1 MTTRLKKPAGQK
13 TTGPPPAQGLYHPA
27 QEHDA
32 CGIGFVANVRGQ
44 KSHQIISQAIKVL
57 LNLTHR
63 GACGC
68 DSETGDGA
76 GILLQIPHQ
85 FFVRECGKL
94 GFELPVPGAYGVG
107 MTFLPVEKHERLQ
120 CEGILERIIREE
132 GLTVLGWRD
141 TPCFASAIGRVARGS
156 QPYIQQIFVGC
167 GAFTDEDAF
176 ERKLYVVRKR
186 AESEM
191 AASGI
196 EDANVFHIPSLSCR
210 TIVYKGLL
218 LAPQITNFYK
228 ELSDPDVTSA
238 LCLVH
243 QRFSTNTFP
252 SWQRAHP
259 YRYIAHNGEI
269 NTLKGNVNWMHARQS
284 LLQSP
289 LFGEEIKKLFPII
302 APDGSDSANF
312 DNAVEL
318 LLQSGRSLPHA
329 MAMLIPE
336 AWAGNSHMEP
346 EKRAFYEYHACL
358 MEPWDGPAAIAFTD
372 GRVIGAILDR
382 NGLRP
387 GRYVVTNDDLVIMA
401 SEAGVLDIEP
411 EQVKMKGRLQP
422 GKMFLVDTVEG
433 RIVPDKEIKQR
444 LASRQ
449 PYAQWLKDNQITID
463 QLPAPSRMHHPDAE
477 TLLRR
482 QRAFGYSDEDLRM
495 ILGPMA
501 SKGEEPVGSMG
512 TDTPLACLSDR
523 PQSLFNYF
531 KQLFAQVTN
540 PPIDPIREE
549 IVMSL
554 ISYIGAERNI
564 LSEEPEN
571 CHMLKL
577 AHPLLTNLELEKL
590 RRVSTGDL
598 LAITLPALFRAVEG
612 EAGLKRALDELCQR
626 ASLAGKAGYTLLI
639 LSDRGVNKDYAPIPS
654 LLALAAVHNLLVQEE
669 TRTQVAL
676 ITESGEPRE
685 VMHFALL
692 SGYGASAI
700 NPYLALECVES
711 LARGGDLA
719 DGVTSELA
727 VTHFIK
733 SVNKGLLKTFS
744 KMGISTLQSYQG
756 AQVFEAI
763 GLNKELVDSYFA
775 GTPSRLEGIGLEVV
789 AREAQ
794 LKHEHAFRPLTE
806 SETELAVGG
815 TYHQRVNGEYHLL
828 NPQTISKLQQAVRQ
842 ESFQTFQEYT
852 DLIDNQSSNMA
863 TLRSLMKLKKS
874 AKPVPIE
881 EVEPAKEIVKRFNT
895 GAMSFGSISKEAH
908 ETLAIAMNRIG
919 GKSNTGEGGEDE
931 ERFKP
936 DANGDLRRSAVKQV
950 ASARFGVTANYLV
963 NADEL
968 QIKMA
973 QGAKPGEGGQLPG
986 HKVDE
991 VIARLRHSIPGV
1003 GLISPPPHHDIY
1015 SIEDLAQLI
1024 YDLKN
1029 VNPQARIAVKLVAE
1043 VGVGTVAAG
1052 VAKAHADVVLI
1063 SGDSG
1068 GTGASPLSSIKH
1080 AGIPWELGLAETQQ
1094 VLLLNDLRSRIRV
1107 QTDGK
1112 LQTGRDVV
1120 IAALLG
1126 AEEFGFAT
1134 TPLIAMGCVMMRK
1147 CHLNT
1152 CSVGIATQDPVLR
1165 KQFKGQPE
1173 HVINFF
1179 FFLAEQ
1185 VRQYMADLG
1194 FRRMDEMIGRVDMI
1208 EVEPAVNHWKGRG
1221 LDLSAILYDPSM
1233 PSRVARHSVQAQDHG
1248 LEQAL
1253 DHQLLVRSQ
1262 NALETLTPVVM
1273 RLPVRN
1279 VHRSVGTMLS
1289 GVIARRYGSTGLP
1302 DDTIRIHLDGSA
1314 GQSLGAFLAKGV
1326 TLTLEGDANDYVGKG
1341 LSGGRLVAFP
1351 PRQSRFA
1358 PENNILIGNVALY
1371 GATSGE
1377 AFFNGVAGERFAVR
1391 NSGATAVV
1399 EGVGD
1404 HGCEYMTKGLVLVL
1418 GACGRNFAAGMSGG
1432 VAYVFDEHGDFTEK
1446 RCNLNSVDLEPV
1458 FEMPACGTEAFRTD
1472 DAQLAKARLAEAK
1485 LVKKLVTRHLG
1496 LTGSPRAARILDNWS
1511 EALSRFIK
1519 VFPHEHKRALGV
1531 SRRRQPYI
1539 PSPPV
1544 AALAPSEQVQHG

>member
-1 MTTRLKKPAGQK
+1 MSATMRPNSKDGL
-13 TTGPPPAQGLYHPA
+13 PPAQGLYHPA
-27 QEHDA
+27 HEHDA
-32 CGIGFVANVRGQ
+32 CGIGFVASISGR
-44 KSHQIISQAIKVL
+44 KSHEIIEQGIQVL
-57 LNLTHR
+57 LNLAHR

-68 DSETGDGA
+68 DPETGDGA
-76 GILLQIPHQ
+76 GVLIQIPHK
-85 FFVRECGKL
+85 FFARECEKL
-94 GFELPVPGAYGVG
+94 GLRLPKPGNYGVG
-107 MTFLPVEKHERLQ
+107 MTFLPVEKHPRLQ
-120 CEGILERIIREE
+120 CEGILERIVCEE
-132 GLTVLGWRD
+132 GLSLIGWRD
-141 TPCFASAIGRVARGS
+141 TPTYASAIGRVARAS
-156 QPYIQQIFVGC
+156 QPYIQQIFVRCPAGM
-167 GAFTDEDAF
+167 DEDTF

-186 AESEM
+186 AENEVRE
-191 AASGI
+191 SGM
-196 EDANVFHIPSLSCR
+196 EDRDTFYIPSLSCR

-218 LAPQITNFYK
+218 LAPQIANFYR
-228 ELSDPDVTSA
+228 ELSDPDAASA

-259 YRYIAHNGEI
+259 YRYVAHNGEI
-269 NTLKGNVNWMHARQS
+269 NTLRGNVNWMYARQS
-284 LLQSP
+284 LLESP
-289 LFGEEIKKLFPII
+289 LFGEDLKKLYPII

-312 DNAVEL
+312 DNVVEFL
-318 LLQSGRSLPHA
+318 LHAGRSVPHV

-336 AWAGNSHMEP
+336 AWAGNAHMKA

-358 MEPWDGPAAIAFTD
+358 MEPWDGPAAMAFTD
-372 GRVIGAILDR
+372 GRVIGATLDR

-387 GRYVVTNDDLVIMA
+387 GRYVVTHDDLVVMA
-401 SEAGVLDIEP
+401 SEAGVLDIPAER
-411 EQVKMKGRLQP
+411 VKQKGRLQP
-422 GKMFLVDTVEG
+422 GKMFLVDTVAG
-433 RIVPDKEIKQR
+433 RIVSDKEIKQE
-444 LASRQ
+444 LASRR
-449 PYAQWLKDNQITID
+449 PYADWLRENQITID
-463 QLPAPSRMHHPDAE
+463 RLPEPSRMHFPDSE

-482 QRAFGYSDEDLRM
+482 QRAFGYTDEDLKM
-495 ILGPMA
+495 ILAPMA
-501 SKGEEPVGSMG
+501 SAGEEPIGSMG
-512 TDTPLACLSDR
+512 TDTPLACLSDK

-549 IVMSL
+549 MVMSL
-554 ISYIGAERNI
+554 ISYIGSERNI
-564 LSEEPEN
+564 LNEAPEN

-577 AHPLLTNLELEKL
+577 EHPLLTNRELEKL
-590 RRVSTGDL
+590 RRVSYRDL
-598 LAITLPALFRAVEG
+598 LATTLPALFIASEG
-612 EAGLKRALDELCQR
+612 EAGLRRALDELCRR
-626 ASLAGKAGYTLLI
+626 ASQAVRAGYSLLI
-639 LSDRGVNKDYAPIPS
+639 LSDRGVDKQYAPIPC
-654 LLALAAVHNLLVQEE
+654 LLALAAVHNLLVREE

-700 NPYLALECVES
+700 NPYLALESVEE
-711 LARGGDLA
+711 LARRRDLGEEA
-719 DGVTSELA
+719 TPEVA
-727 VTHFIK
+727 VEHFLK
-733 SVNKGLLKTFS
+733 AVKKGLLKTFS

-763 GLNKELVDSYFA
+763 GLNKDLIDAYFA
-775 GTPSRLEGIGLEVV
+775 GTTSRIEGIGLDVV
-789 AREAQ
+789 AQEAR
-794 LKHEHAFRPLTE
+794 LKHEFAFQPLTE
-806 SETELAVGG
+806 FETELTVGG
-815 TYHQRVNGEYHLL
+815 NYHQRVHGEYHLL
-828 NPQTISKLQQAVRQ
+828 NPLTISKLQQAVR
-842 ESFQTFQEYT
+842 EDSFKTFQEYT
-852 DLIDNQSSNMA
+852 DLVDRQNASLC
-863 TLRSLMKLKKS
+863 TLRGLMKLKKS
-874 AKPVPIE
+874 DDPIPLD
-881 EVEPAKEIVKRFNT
+881 EVEPAKEIVKRFTT

-931 ERFKP
+931 DRFKR
-936 DANGDLRRSAVKQV
+936 DSNGDLRRSAVKQV

-1120 IAALLG
+1120 VAALLG

-1134 TPLIAMGCVMMRK
+1134 TPLIAMGCIMMRK

-1165 KQFKGQPE
+1165 QQFRGQPE

-1179 FFLAEQ
+1179 FFIAEQ
-1185 VRQYMADLG
+1185 VRQYMAELG
-1194 FRRMDEMIGRVDMI
+1194 IRTFDEMVGRVDLLEEQPGFDRI
-1208 EVEPAVNHWKGRG
+1208 KDHWKARG
-1221 LDLSAILYDPSM
+1221 LDLSAILYQPTV
-1233 PSRVARHSVQAQDHG
+1233 PSRVARRCVHSQDHG

-1253 DHQLLVRSQ
+1253 DHEILKAAAV
-1262 NALETLTPVVM
+1262 AIETLAPVEVKM
-1273 RLPVRN
+1273 PVRN

-1289 GVIARRYGSTGLP
+1289 GEIARRYGSAGLP
-1302 DDTIRIHLDGSA
+1302 DDTVRVQLSGSA

-1326 TLTLEGDANDYVGKG
+1326 TLTLEGEANDYVGKG
-1341 LSGGRLVAFP
+1341 LSGGRIVVAP
-1351 PRQSRFA
+1351 PAGSGFA
-1358 PENNILIGNVALY
+1358 PEENIVIGNVALY

-1377 AFFNGVAGERFAVR
+1377 SFFNGVAGERFAVR

-1404 HGCEYMTKGLVLVL
+1404 HGCEYMTNGLVLVL

-1432 VAYVFDEHGDFTEK
+1432 IAYVYDERSDFAAE
-1446 RCNLNSVDLEPV
+1446 RCNLQSVDLEALGDP
-1458 FEMPACGTEAFRTD
+1458 RD
-1472 DAQLAKARLAEAK
+1472 LQLVLDLIARHRDL
-1485 LVKKLVTRHLG
+1485 TR
-1496 LTGSPRAARILDNWS
+1496 SPRAAWILEHWH
-1511 EALSRFIK
+1511 EAQANFLK
-1519 VFPHEHKRALGV
+1519 VFPHEYKRVLGV
-1531 SRRRQPYI
+1531 PRRPQARAAQ
-1539 PSPPV
+1539 PV
-1544 AALAPSEQVQHG
+1544 APVFVSENPLPPLQVLHG

>member
-1 MTTRLKKPAGQK
+1 MTRLNPMNGL
-13 TTGPPPAQGLYHPA
+13 PPAQGLYDPA
-27 QEHDA
+27 HEHDA
-32 CGIGFVANVRGQ
+32 CGIGFVASISGE
-44 KSHQIISQAIKVL
+44 KSHEIIRKGIQVL
-57 LNLTHR
+57 LNLAHR

-68 DSETGDGA
+68 DPETGDGA
-76 GILLQIPHQ
+76 GVLIQIPHK
-85 FFVRECGKL
+85 FFERECQKL
-94 GFELPVPGAYGVG
+94 GFALPKPGSYGVG
-107 MTFLPVEKHERLQ
+107 MTFLPVEKHQRLQ
-120 CEGILERIIREE
+120 AEGILERIVKEE
-132 GLTVLGWRD
+132 GLTLLGWRD
-141 TPCFASAIGRVARGS
+141 TPVYASAIGRVARAS

-167 GAFTDEDAF
+167 APGMDEDAF
-176 ERKLYVVRKR
+176 ERKLYVARKR
-186 AESEM
+186 AENEIRE
-191 AASGI
+191 SGI
-196 EDANVFHIPSLSCR
+196 EDAGTFYIPSLSCR

-218 LAPQITNFYK
+218 LAQQITNFYR
-228 ELSDPDVTSA
+228 ELADPDVVSA

-252 SWQRAHP
+252 SWDRAHP

-269 NTLKGNVNWMHARQS
+269 NTLRGNVNWMYARQS
-284 LLQSP
+284 LMQSP
-289 LFGEEIKKLFPII
+289 LFGDDLKKLYPII
-302 APDGSDSANF
+302 APNGSDSANF
-312 DNAVEL
+312 DNVVEL
-318 LLQSGRSLPHA
+318 LLQSGRSLPHV

-336 AWAGNSHMEP
+336 AWSGNPHMRP
-346 EKRAFYEYHACL
+346 EKRAFYEYHACV

-372 GRVIGAILDR
+372 GRVIGATLDR

-387 GRYVVTNDDLVIMA
+387 GRYVVTNDGLVVMA
-401 SEAGVLDIEP
+401 SEAGVLDLP
-411 EQVKMKGRLQP
+411 AEQVKQKGRLQP

-433 RIVPDKEIKQR
+433 RIISDKEIKQT
-444 LASRQ
+444 LSARQ
-449 PYAQWLKDNQITID
+449 PYAEWLKQNQITID
-463 QLPAPSRMHHPDAE
+463 QLPEPTRMHNPDAE

-482 QRAFGYSDEDLRM
+482 QRAFGYADEDLRM

-501 SKGEEPVGSMG
+501 TRGEEPVGSMG
-512 TDTPLACLSDR
+512 TDTPLACLSDK
-523 PQSLFNYF
+523 PQSLFSYF

-549 IVMSL
+549 MVMSL
-554 ISYIGAERNI
+554 ISYIGSERNI
-564 LSEEPEN
+564 LEEAPEH

-577 AHPLLTNLELEKL
+577 PHPLLTNRDLEKL
-590 RRVSTGDL
+590 RRVSNRDL
-598 LAITLPALFRAVEG
+598 LATTLPALFRASEG
-612 EAGLKRALDELCQR
+612 EAGLQRALEELCRR
-626 ASLAGKAGYTLLI
+626 ASQAVKAGYSLLI
-639 LSDRGVNKDYAPIPS
+639 LSDRGVDKDYAPIPC
-654 LLALAAVHNLLVQEE
+654 LLALAAVHNLLVREE

-700 NPYLALECVES
+700 NPYLALESVEN
-711 LARGGDLA
+711 LAWRGELG
-719 DGVTSELA
+719 DGVTPDVA
-727 VTHFIK
+727 VNHFLKAIK
-733 SVNKGLLKTFS
+733 KGLLKTFS

-763 GLNKELVDSYFA
+763 GLNRDLIDAYFA
-775 GTPSRLEGIGLEVV
+775 GTTSRLEGIGLSVL
-789 AREAQ
+789 ADEAK
-794 LKHEHAFRPLTE
+794 LKHEYAFRPLTDF
-806 SETELAVGG
+806 ETELSVGG
-815 TYHQRVNGEYHLL
+815 NYHQRVNGEYHLL
-828 NPQTISKLQQAVRQ
+828 NPQTISKLQYAVRQ
-842 ESFQTFQEYT
+842 DSFKTFQEYT
-852 DLIDNQSSNMA
+852 DLIDNQSSQLC
-863 TLRSLMKLKKS
+863 TLRGLMKLKKS
-874 AKPVPIE
+874 AAPVPLE
-881 EVEPAKEIVKRFNT
+881 DVEPAKEIVKRFTT
-895 GAMSFGSISKEAH
+895 GAMSFGSIRKEAH

-1029 VNPQARIAVKLVAE
+1029 VNPTARIAVKLVAE

-1120 IAALLG
+1120 MAALLG

-1134 TPLIAMGCVMMRK
+1134 TPLIAMGCIMMRK

-1165 KQFKGQPE
+1165 QKFQGQPE

-1179 FFLAEQ
+1179 FFIAEQ
-1185 VRQYMADLG
+1185 VRHYMAEMG
-1194 FRRMDEMIGRVDMI
+1194 FSTVDEMVGRVDMLDM
-1208 EVEPAVNHWKGRG
+1208 EPAVSHWKARG
-1221 LDLSAILYDPSM
+1221 LDYSAILYNPPV
-1233 PSRVARHSVQAQDHG
+1233 PSRVARRCIHKQNHG
-1248 LEQAL
+1248 LDGIL
-1253 DHQLLVRSQ
+1253 DHQLVEHSLD
-1262 NALETLTPVVM
+1262 ALLSLSSVEIN
-1273 RLPVRN
+1273 LPIRN

-1289 GVIARRYGSTGLP
+1289 GEIARRYGSAGLP
-1302 DDTIRIHLDGSA
+1302 DDTVRIHLSGSA

-1326 TLTLEGDANDYVGKG
+1326 TLTLEGEANDYVGKG
-1341 LSGGRLVAFP
+1341 LSGGKIVVYPPKESAF
-1351 PRQSRFA
+1351 A
-1358 PENNILIGNVALY
+1358 AEENIIVGNVALY

-1377 AFFNGVAGERFAVR
+1377 VFFNGVAGERFAVR
-1391 NSGATAVV
+1391 NSGSTAVV

-1404 HGCEYMTKGLVLVL
+1404 HGCEYMTNGLVLVL
-1418 GACGRNFAAGMSGG
+1418 GSCGRNFAAGMSGG
-1432 VAYVFDEHGDFTEK
+1432 IAYVFDERGDFTEK
-1446 RCNLNSVDLEPV
+1446 RCNLDSVDLEPLV
-1458 FEMPACGTEAFRTD
+1458 ESQD
-1472 DAQLAKARLAEAK
+1472 LQLIH
-1485 LVKKLVTRHLG
+1485 KLVTRHFE
-1496 LTGSPRAARILDNWS
+1496 LTGSRRAKWILDNWH
-1511 EALSRFIK
+1511 EALTRFIK
-1519 VFPHEHKRALGV
+1519 VFPHEYKRVLGV
-1531 SRRRQPYI
+1531 PRAEQAYI
-1539 PSPPV
+1539 PKESGV
-1544 AALAPSEQVQHG
+1544 DLANTEQAQHPQAEHRQVHHG

>member
-1 MTTRLKKPAGQK
+1 M
-13 TTGPPPAQGLYHPA
+13 
-27 QEHDA
+27 
-32 CGIGFVANVRGQ
+32 GFVANIKGE
-44 KSHQIISQAIKVL
+44 KSHEIIRQGIQVL
-57 LNLTHR
+57 ISLTHR

-68 DSETGDGA
+68 DPETGDGA
-76 GILLQIPHQ
+76 GVLIQIPHT
-85 FFVRECGKL
+85 FFVRECAQL
-94 GFELPVPGAYGVG
+94 GFMLPEPGAYGVG
-107 MTFLPVEKHERLQ
+107 MTFLPVEKHPRLQ
-120 CEGILERIIREE
+120 CEGIFERIAHEE
-132 GLTVLGWRD
+132 GLAVLGWRD
-141 TPCFASAIGRVARGS
+141 TPVDGAAVGRVARVS
-156 QPYIQQIFVGC
+156 QPYIQQVFVGRPS
-167 GAFTDEDAF
+167 GLDEDAF

-186 AESEM
+186 VEAEVAESE
-191 AASGI
+191 I
-196 EDANVFHIPSLSCR
+196 EEKGMFYIPSLSAR

-218 LAPQITNFYK
+218 LAPQIANFYG

-252 SWQRAHP
+252 SWQLAHP

-269 NTLKGNVNWMHARQS
+269 NTLRGNVNWMYARQS
-284 LLQSP
+284 ILQSP
-289 LFGEEIKKLFPII
+289 LFGDDLQKLYPVI
-302 APDGSDSANF
+302 APGGSDSASF

-318 LLQSGRSLPHA
+318 LFQTGRSIAHV

-336 AWAGNSHMEP
+336 AWAGNPHMKA
-346 EKRAFYEYHACL
+346 EKRAFYEYHASL

-372 GRVIGAILDR
+372 GRVIGATLDR

-387 GRYVVTNDDLVIMA
+387 GRYMVTHDDLVVMA
-401 SEAGVLDIEP
+401 SETGVLDIPP
-411 EQVKMKGRLQP
+411 ERIKTKGRLQP

-433 RIVPDKEIKQR
+433 RIISDKEIKKR
-444 LASRQ
+444 LAGRQ
-449 PYAQWLKDNQITID
+449 PYGEWLKENQITLD
-463 QLPAPSRMHHPDAE
+463 QLPEPSRVHAFDHN
-477 TLLRR
+477 TILGR
-482 QRAFGYSDEDLRM
+482 QRAFGYTDEDIRM
-495 ILGPMA
+495 ILEPMA
-501 SKGEEPVGSMG
+501 VNGEEPVGSMG

-523 PQSLFNYF
+523 PQPLFNYF
-531 KQLFAQVTN
+531 RQLFAQVTN

-549 IVMSL
+549 MVMSL
-554 ISYIGAERNI
+554 VSYIGTERNI
-564 LSEEPEN
+564 LDETPEN
-571 CHMLKL
+571 CHTLKL
-577 AHPLLTNLELEKL
+577 PHPILTNRDLEKL
-590 RRVSTGDL
+590 RRVSKGDL
-598 LAITLPALFRAVEG
+598 LATTLPALFRAEDG
-612 EAGLKRALDELCQR
+612 ETGLRLALDELCRR
-626 ASLAGKAGYTLLI
+626 ASLAVKSGYTLLI
-639 LSDRGVNKDYAPIPS
+639 LSDRGVDKNYAPIPS
-654 LLALAAVHNLLVQEE
+654 LLALAAVHNLLVREE

-676 ITESGEPRE
+676 IIESGEPRE

-692 SGYGASAI
+692 IGYGASSI
-700 NPYLALECVES
+700 NPYLAFETLE
-711 LARGGDLA
+711 DLA
-719 DGVTSELA
+719 WRGLLPDDVDAEKA
-727 VTHFIK
+727 QKNFIK
-733 SVNKGLLKTFS
+733 AINKALLKTFS
-744 KMGISTLQSYQG
+744 KMGISTLQSYRG

-763 GLNKELVDSYFA
+763 GLNKDLVEAYFA
-775 GTPSRLEGIGLEVV
+775 GTTSRLEGIGLDVL

-794 LKHEHAFRPLTE
+794 MKHEHAFRPVSG
-806 SETELAVGG
+806 SENELAIGG
-815 TYHQRVNGEYHLL
+815 SYHFRVNGEYHLL
-828 NPQTISKLQQAVRQ
+828 NPLTISKLQHAVRQ
-842 ESFQTFQEYT
+842 SSFKTFQEYS
-852 DLIDNQSSNMA
+852 DLIDDQSRNLA
-863 TLRSLMKLKKS
+863 TLRSLMQIKK
-874 AKPVPIE
+874 AEKPVLIE
-881 EVEPAKEIVKRFNT
+881 EVEPAKEIVKRFTT

-931 ERFKP
+931 ARFKP

-1052 VAKAHADVVLI
+1052 VSKAHADVVLI

-1134 TPLIAMGCVMMRK
+1134 TPLVAMGCIMMRK

-1152 CSVGIATQDPVLR
+1152 CSVGIATQDPELR
-1165 KQFKGQPE
+1165 KHFQGQPG

-1179 FFLAEQ
+1179 FFIAEQ

-1194 FRRMDEMIGRVDMI
+1194 FRTVDEMVGRVDMLD
-1208 EVEPAVNHWKGRG
+1208 VRPAVDHWKARG
-1221 LDLSAILYDPSM
+1221 IDLSAILYSP
-1233 PSRVARHSVQAQDHG
+1233 PLPARVARHCVTKQDHG
-1248 LEQAL
+1248 LAAAL
-1253 DHQLLVRSQ
+1253 DHELIRQAQTAIESRV
-1262 NALETLTPVVM
+1262 PVEIH
-1273 RLPVRN
+1273 LPIRN
-1279 VHRSVGTMLS
+1279 VHRTVGTMLS
-1289 GVIARRYGSTGLP
+1289 GDIARRYGAEGLP
-1302 DDTIRIHLDGSA
+1302 DDTIQVRLNGSA
-1314 GQSLGAFLAKGV
+1314 GQSFGAFLARGV
-1326 TLTLEGDANDYVGKG
+1326 TLTLEGDANDYTGKG
-1341 LSGGRLVAFP
+1341 LSGGRLVVHP
-1351 PRQSRFA
+1351 PRNAGFA
-1358 PENNILIGNVALY
+1358 AEENILIGNVVLY

-1377 AFFNGVAGERFAVR
+1377 AFFNGMAGERFAVR

-1404 HGCEYMTKGLVLVL
+1404 HGCEYMTKGLVVVL

-1432 VAYVFDEHGDFTEK
+1432 LAYVFDERLDFTER
-1446 RCNLNSVDLEPV
+1446 RCNRASVDLEAVIEPRDV
-1458 FEMPACGTEAFRTD
+1458 EMLHG
-1472 DAQLAKARLAEAK
+1472 LI
-1485 LVKKLVTRHLG
+1485 TRHWE
-1496 LTGSPRAARILDNWS
+1496 LTASRRARWILDHWY
-1511 EALSRFIK
+1511 EALPRFVK
-1519 VFPHEHKRALGV
+1519 VFPREFKRVLGV
-1531 SRRRQPYI
+1531 SRTRQQYVPGQNL
-1539 PSPPV
+1539 P
-1544 AALAPSEQVQHG
+1544 AFAMAEQVQHG

>member
-1 MTTRLKKPAGQK
+1 MTMRRKNPNA
-13 TTGPPPAQGLYHPA
+13 PPPAQGLYHPE

-32 CGIGFVANVRGQ
+32 CGIGFVANVRGE
-44 KSHQIISQAIKVL
+44 KSHEIIRKGIRVL

-68 DSETGDGA
+68 DPETGDGA

-85 FFVRECGKL
+85 FFARECAKL
-94 GFELPVPGAYGVG
+94 GFPLPQPGAYGVA

-120 CEGILERIIREE
+120 CEGILERIVREE

-141 TPCFASAIGRVARGS
+141 TPVHASAIGRVARAS
-156 QPYIQQIFVGC
+156 QPYIQQFFVGC
-167 GAFTDEDAF
+167 GALTDEDAF

-186 AESEM
+186 AENEV
-191 AASGI
+191 AAAGL
-196 EDANVFHIPSLSCR
+196 EDSDTFHIPSFSCR

-218 LAPQITNFYK
+218 MAPQIANFYS
-228 ELSDPDVTSA
+228 ELTDPDFTSA

-284 LLQSP
+284 LLASP
-289 LFGEEIKKLFPII
+289 LFGEDISKLLPVI
-302 APDGSDSANF
+302 APNGSDSANF

-318 LLQSGRSLPHA
+318 LFQAGRSLPHA
-329 MAMLIPE
+329 MAMLVPE
-336 AWAGNSHMEP
+336 AWAGNPHMKP

-387 GRYVVTNDDLVIMA
+387 GRYVVTHDDHVIMA
-401 SEAGVLDIEP
+401 SETGVLDIEP
-411 EQVKMKGRLQP
+411 EQIKTKGRLQP
-422 GKMFLVDTVEG
+422 GKMFLVDTIAG
-433 RIVPDKEIKQR
+433 RIVPDKEIKQQ

-449 PYAQWLKDNQITID
+449 PYAQWLRNNQITID
-463 QLPAPSRMHHPDAE
+463 QLPAPARMHHPDAE

-495 ILGPMA
+495 VLGPMA
-501 SKGEEPVGSMG
+501 SKGQEPVGSMG
-512 TDTPLACLSDR
+512 TDTPLACLSDF

-554 ISYIGAERNI
+554 ASYIGSERNV
-564 LSEEPEN
+564 LSEAPEN

-577 AHPLLTNLELEKL
+577 AHPILTNHDLEKL

-598 LAITLPALFRAVEG
+598 LAITLSTLFRASEG

-654 LLALAAVHNLLVQEE
+654 LLALAAVHNLLVREE
-669 TRTQVAL
+669 TRNQVAL

-700 NPYLALECVES
+700 NPYLALETVES
-711 LARGGDLA
+711 LARRG
-719 DGVTSELA
+719 ELA
-727 VTHFIK
+727 QPATPEVAVDRFIHAI
-733 SVNKGLLKTFS
+733 NKGLLKTFA

-763 GLNKELVDSYFA
+763 GLNRELIETYFS
-775 GTPSRLEGIGLEVV
+775 GTSSRLEGVGLNVL

-794 LKHEHAFRPLTE
+794 LKHDFAFRPLSE
-806 SETELAVGG
+806 SEPELAVAGN
-815 TYHQRVNGEYHLL
+815 YHQRTNGEYHLL

-852 DLIDNQSSNMA
+852 DLIDRQSSNMA
-863 TLRSLMKLKKS
+863 TLRSLMKLKKG
-874 AKPVPIE
+874 ATPVPLE
-881 EVEPAKEIVKRFNT
+881 EVEPAKEIVKRFAT
-895 GAMSFGSISKEAH
+895 GAMSYGSISQEAH

-931 ERFKP
+931 ARFRA

-986 HKVDE
+986 HKVDS

-1024 YDLKN
+1024 FDLKN
-1029 VNPQARIAVKLVAE
+1029 VNPQARISVKLVAE

-1107 QTDGK
+1107 QADGK

-1134 TPLIAMGCVMMRK
+1134 MPLIAMGCIMLRK

-1152 CSVGIATQDPVLR
+1152 CSVGIATQDPGLR
-1165 KQFKGQPE
+1165 RRFQGQPE
-1173 HVINFF
+1173 HVINLF

-1185 VRQYMADLG
+1185 VRGYMAELG
-1194 FRRMDEMIGRVDMI
+1194 FRRMDEMIGRVDMLD
-1208 EVEPAVNHWKGRG
+1208 VQPAVDHWKASG
-1221 LDLSAILYDPSM
+1221 LDLSAILYNPPT
-1233 PSRVARHSVQAQDHG
+1233 PSRVARHCVQVQDHG
-1248 LEQAL
+1248 LGQVL
-1253 DHQLLVRSQ
+1253 DHALLAQSQ
-1262 NALETLTPVVM
+1262 QAIADLTPVEIKM
-1273 RLPVRN
+1273 PVRN
-1279 VHRSVGTMLS
+1279 LHRSVGAMLS
-1289 GVIARRYGSTGLP
+1289 GAVARRHGSAGLP
-1302 DDTIRIHLDGSA
+1302 DGTIRVQLDGSA
-1314 GQSLGAFLAKGV
+1314 GQSLGAFLSPGIM
-1326 TLTLEGDANDYVGKG
+1326 LTLEGDANDYVGKG
-1341 LSGGRLVAFP
+1341 LSGGRIVVYP
-1351 PRQSRFA
+1351 PRRSTFA
-1358 PENNILIGNVALY
+1358 PEENILIGNTALY

-1399 EGVGD
+1399 EGLGD
-1404 HGCEYMTKGLVLVL
+1404 HGCEYMTRGLVVVL
-1418 GACGRNFAAGMSGG
+1418 GACGRNFAAGMTGG
-1432 VAYVFDEHGDFTEK
+1432 VAYVFDQRGDFAEK
-1446 RCNLNSVDLEPV
+1446 RCNHDSVDLEP
-1458 FEMPACGTEAFRTD
+1458 FLETSHLT
-1472 DAQLAKARLAEAK
+1472 DAQLVKE
-1485 LVKKLVTRHLG
+1485 LVARHLE
-1496 LTGSPRAARILDNWS
+1496 LTGSPRAARILDTWPD
-1511 EALSRFIK
+1511 ALSRFIK
-1519 VFPHEHKRALGV
+1519 VSPREHKH
-1531 SRRRQPYI
+1531 
-1539 PSPPV
+1539 
-1544 AALAPSEQVQHG
+1544 ALAERPDLQLAVPPDSLPILTPAGQVQHG

>member
-1 MTTRLKKPAGQK
+1 MTTRLENPNR
-13 TTGPPPAQGLYHPA
+13 PPPAQGLYHPG

-32 CGIGFVANVRGQ
+32 CGIGFVANVRGH
-44 KSHQIISQAIKVL
+44 KSHEIISKGIQVL

-68 DSETGDGA
+68 DPETGDGA

-94 GFELPVPGAYGVG
+94 GFALPLPGAYGVG
-107 MTFLPVEKHERLQ
+107 MTFLPVEKHQRLQ
-120 CEGILERIIREE
+120 CEGILERIVREE

-141 TPCFASAIGRVARGS
+141 TPCFGSAIGRVARGS

-191 AASGI
+191 AVSGI
-196 EDANVFHIPSLSCR
+196 EDASVFHVSSLSCR

-284 LLQSP
+284 LLASP
-289 LFGEEIKKLFPII
+289 LFGDDLKKLFPVIE
-302 APDGSDSANF
+302 PEGSDSANF
-312 DNAVEL
+312 DNALEL
-318 LLQSGRSLPHA
+318 LLQAGRSLPHA

-336 AWAGNSHMEP
+336 AWAGNPHMKP
-346 EKRAFYEYHACL
+346 DKRAFYEYHACL
-358 MEPWDGPAAIAFTD
+358 MEPWDGPAAVAFTD
-372 GRVIGAILDR
+372 GRVIGATLDR

-387 GRYVVTNDDLVIMA
+387 GRYVVTHDEVVIMA
-401 SEAGVLDIEP
+401 SEAGVLKVAP

-433 RIVPDKEIKQR
+433 RIVSDKEIKHR
-444 LASRQ
+444 LASQQ
-449 PYAQWLKDNQITID
+449 PYAEWLKDNQITMN
-463 QLPAPSRMHHPDAE
+463 QLPEPSRMHFPDAE

-482 QRAFGYSDEDLRM
+482 QRAFGYSYEDLRM

-501 SKGEEPVGSMG
+501 SNGEEPIGSMG
-512 TDTPLACLSDR
+512 TDTPLACLSDK

-540 PPIDPIREE
+540 PPTDPIREE
-549 IVMSL
+549 MVMSL
-554 ISYIGAERNI
+554 ISYIGSERNI
-564 LSEEPEN
+564 LEEAPEN

-577 AHPLLTNLELEKL
+577 EHPLLSNRELEKL
-590 RRVSTGDL
+590 RRVSNRDL
-598 LAITLPALFRAVEG
+598 LATTLPALFRAKDG
-612 EAGLKRALDELCQR
+612 EEGLKRALDELCQR
-626 ASLAGKAGYTLLI
+626 ASLAVKAGYSLMI
-639 LSDRGVNKDYAPIPS
+639 LSDRGVDKDYAPIPC
-654 LLALAAVHNLLVQEE
+654 LLALAAVHNLLVREE

-700 NPYLALECVES
+700 NPYLALESVEN
-711 LARGGDLA
+711 LVWRGELGE
-719 DGVTSELA
+719 GITPELA
-727 VTHFIK
+727 VKHFMKAIK
-733 SVNKGLLKTFS
+733 KGLLKTFS

-763 GLNKELVDSYFA
+763 GLNKELIDAYFV
-775 GTPSRLEGIGLEVV
+775 GTTSRLEGVGLSVL
-789 AREAQ
+789 AAEAQ
-794 LKHEHAFRPLTE
+794 MKHEYAFRPLTE
-806 SETELAVGG
+806 FETELSVGG
-815 TYHQRVNGEYHLL
+815 SYHQRVNGEYHLL
-828 NPQTISKLQQAVRQ
+828 NPETITKLQQAVRQ
-842 ESFQTFQEYT
+842 DSFKTFEEYT
-852 DLIDNQSSNMA
+852 ELIDQQSANLC
-863 TLRSLMKLKKS
+863 TLRGLMKLKKS
-874 AKPVPIE
+874 DAPVPLE
-881 EVEPAKEIVKRFNT
+881 DVEPAKEIVKRFTT

-908 ETLAIAMNRIG
+908 ETLAIAINRIG

-931 ERFKP
+931 KRFTP
-936 DANGDLRRSAVKQV
+936 DTNGDLRRSAVKQV

-986 HKVDE
+986 YKVDE

-1043 VGVGTVAAG
+1043 TGVGTVGAG

-1063 SGDSG
+1063 SGHDG
-1068 GTGASPLSSIKH
+1068 GTGASPLTSLKH
-1080 AGIPWELGLAETQQ
+1080 AGAPWELGLAETQQ
-1094 VLLLNDLRSRIRV
+1094 TLLLNGLRDRIVV
-1107 QTDGK
+1107 QVDGQLK
-1112 LQTGRDVV
+1112 TGRDVV

-1134 TPLIAMGCVMMRK
+1134 APLVVSGCVMMRV
-1147 CHLNT
+1147 CHLDT
-1152 CSVGIATQDPVLR
+1152 CPVGVATQNPVLR
-1165 KQFKGQPE
+1165 QRFTGKPE
-1173 HVINFF
+1173 FVENFF
-1179 FFLAEQ
+1179 MFIAEE
-1185 VRQYMADLG
+1185 VREMMAQLG
-1194 FRRMDEMIGRVDMI
+1194 FRTVNEMVGQVGSLDTTKAA
-1208 EVEPAVNHWKGRG
+1208 EHWKAYK
-1221 LDLSAILYDPSM
+1221 LDLSPVLHQPESAFMNQDLYCS
-1233 PSRVARHSVQAQDHG
+1233 SRQDHG
-1248 LEQAL
+1248 LGKAL
-1253 DHQLLVRSQ
+1253 DQQLIVMSRE
-1262 NALETLTPVVM
+1262 ALDSGTPVKFSTTIANTN
-1273 RLPVRN
+1273 RT
-1279 VHRSVGTMLS
+1279 VGTML
-1289 GVIARRYGSTGLP
+1289 GHELTKAYGGQGLP
-1302 DDTIRIHLDGSA
+1302 DGTIDITFDGSA
-1314 GQSLGAFLAKGV
+1314 GNSFGAFVPRGI
-1326 TLTLEGDANDYVGKG
+1326 TLRVYGDANDYVGKG
-1341 LSGGRLVAFP
+1341 LSGGRLVVRP
-1351 PRQSRFA
+1351 SDSA
-1358 PENNILIGNVALY
+1358 PADYVGEEEIIAGNVILF
-1371 GATSGE
+1371 GATGGE
-1377 AFFNGVAGERFAVR
+1377 AFLRGRVGERFAVR
-1391 NSGATAVV
+1391 NSGAHAVV

-1404 HGCEYMTKGLVLVL
+1404 HGCEYMTGGKVVIL
-1418 GACGRNFAAGMSGG
+1418 GRTGRNFAAGMSGG
-1432 VAYVFDEHGDFTEK
+1432 VAYVYDPDGKLPD
-1446 RCNLNSVDLEPV
+1446 NLNAEMVELETLD
-1458 FEMPACGTEAFRTD
+1458 ED
-1472 DAQLAKARLAEAK
+1472 DGEYL
-1485 LVKKLVTRHLG
+1485 
-1496 LTGSPRAARILDNWS
+1496 RATI
-1511 EALSRFIK
+1511 
-1519 VFPHEHKRALGV
+1519 
-1531 SRRRQPYI
+1531 Q
-1539 PSPPV
+1539 
-1544 AALAPSEQVQHG
+1544 